1 MDPAHFSIF
10 RDITLEYFAKLAPD
24 ESPPALEEAFI
35 QFAAPVL
42 LDYAS
47 VVGISG
53 EYEGCLYLTTTRPLL
68 RRLLELQGEG
78 EISERTIEDM
88 CRELSNVL
96 SGNATRAFGA
106 QWKISVPRTLRREDF
121 AALLLPPSTFTI
133 PIRWASNEAFLVI
146 GLQPAATSAPS
157 ILE

>member
-1 MDPAHFSIF
+1 MDPAHFSVF

-24 ESPPALEEAFI
+24 EAPPALEEAFI

-68 RRLLELQGEG
+68 
-78 EISERTIEDM
+78 
-88 CRELSNVL
+88 LS
-96 SGNATRAFGA
+96 
-106 QWKISVPRTLRREDF
+106 
-121 AALLLPPSTFTI
+121 
-133 PIRWASNEAFLVI
+133 
-146 GLQPAATSAPS
+146 
-157 ILE
+157 